1 MIKRNLITAIIL
13 SVSLVSYT
21 AYVLLDTFAIPRVYK
36 VVENTSSINYR
47 SDSKDKEHTSESTQK
62 VYMNKVAKK
71 GIGIQSK
78 DSDTKSSKTLSSN
91 STKSTAQSSD
101 TTYKT
106 DDTTYKT
113 DDTSITLSTYREY
126 DTNIYVAEVEFSKN
140 AQIETAFAQN
150 SYGKN
155 VTATTSSMAESSA
168 AILAVNG
175 DYYGA
180 RDNGYVIRDGI
191 IYRSSAKA
199 DQEDLVIYK
208 DGSMKIINESEVSAQ
223 ELVDEGAVTVLSF
236 GPALVEDG
244 KVSVSQND
252 EVGKA
257 MASNPR
263 TAIAITEDNHY
274 LFIVSDGRT
283 DESEGLS
290 LYELATF
297 AASLGAE
304 TVYNL
309 DGGGSSTMYFNG
321 NVVNNPTTNGWDIS
335 ERSERYCI
343 HQ

>member
-36 VVENTSSINYR
+36 VVKNTSSVNYR
-47 SDSKDKEHTSESTQK
+47 SDSKDKEQTSESTQK
-62 VYMNKVAKK
+62 VYMNKIAKK

-91 STKSTAQSSD
+91 STKSTVQSS
-101 TTYKT
+101 
-106 DDTTYKT
+106 DTTYKT

-126 DTNIYVAEVEFSKN
+126 DTNIYVAEVELSKN

-168 AILAVNG
+168 AILAING

-180 RDNGYVIRDGI
+180 RDNGYVIRGGI

-208 DGSMKIINESEVSAQ
+208 DGSMKIINESEIGAQ

-236 GPALVEDG
+236 GPALVENG

-297 AASLGAE
+297 AASLGAK

-335 ERSERYCI
+335 ERGVSDIVYI
-343 HQ
+343 SK

>member
-36 VVENTSSINYR
+36 VVENTSSVNYR
-47 SDSKDKEHTSESTQK
+47 SDSEDKEQTSESTQK

-71 GIGIQSK
+71 GIGIQNKESDIQLSK
-78 DSDTKSSKTLSSN
+78 ETAAESKE
-91 STKSTAQSSD
+91 STAQSS
-101 TTYKT
+101 
-106 DDTTYKT
+106 DTTYKT

-126 DTNIYVAEVEFSKN
+126 DTNIYVAEVELSKN

-168 AILAVNG
+168 AILAING

-180 RDNGYVIRDGI
+180 RDNGYVIRDGV
-191 IYRSSAKA
+191 IYRSSAKT

-223 ELVDEGAVTVLSF
+223 ELVDDGAVTVLSF
-236 GPALVEDG
+236 GPALVENG
-244 KVSVSQND
+244 KISVSQNE

-263 TAIAITEDNHY
+263 TAIAITEDNKY

-309 DGGGSSTMYFNG
+309 DGGGSSTIYFNG
-321 NVVNNPTTNGWDIS
+321 SLVNNPTTNGWDIK
-335 ERSERYCI
+335 ERGVSDIVYI
-343 HQ
+343 SK

>member
-36 VVENTSSINYR
+36 VVENTSSVNYR
-47 SDSKDKEHTSESTQK
+47 YDSEDKEQTSESTQK

-78 DSDTKSSKTLSSN
+78 DSDIKSSKTSKSN
-91 STKSTAQSSD
+91 STKSTAQSS
-101 TTYKT
+101 
-106 DDTTYKT
+106 DTTYKT

-126 DTNIYVAEVEFSKN
+126 DTNIYVAEVELSKN

-168 AILAVNG
+168 AILAING

-223 ELVDEGAVTVLSF
+223 ELVDDGAITVLSF

-297 AASLGAE
+297 AASLGAK

-335 ERSERYCI
+335 ERGVSDIVYI
-343 HQ
+343 SK

>member
-36 VVENTSSINYR
+36 VVESTSSVNYR
-47 SDSKDKEHTSESTQK
+47 SDSKDKEQTSESTQK

-106 DDTTYKT
+106 DDT
-113 DDTSITLSTYREY
+113 SITLSTYREY
-126 DTNIYVAEVEFSKN
+126 DTNIYVAEVELSKN

-168 AILAVNG
+168 AILAING

-208 DGSMKIINESEVSAQ
+208 DGSMKIINESEIGAQ

-263 TAIAITEDNHY
+263 TTIAITEDNHY

-297 AASLGAE
+297 AASLGAK

-335 ERSERYCI
+335 ERGVSDIVYI
-343 HQ
+343 SK

>member
-36 VVENTSSINYR
+36 VVENTSSVNYR
-47 SDSKDKEHTSESTQK
+47 YDSEDKEQTSESTQK

-78 DSDTKSSKTLSSN
+78 DSDIKSSKTSKSN
-91 STKSTAQSSD
+91 STKSTAQSS
-101 TTYKT
+101 
-106 DDTTYKT
+106 DTTYKT

-126 DTNIYVAEVEFSKN
+126 DTNIYVAEVELSKN

-168 AILAVNG
+168 AILAIN
-175 DYYGA
+175 GA

-223 ELVDEGAVTVLSF
+223 ELVDDGAITVLSF

-297 AASLGAE
+297 AASLGAK

-335 ERSERYCI
+335 ERGVSDIVYI
-343 HQ
+343 SK

>member
-36 VVENTSSINYR
+36 VVENTSSVNYR
-47 SDSKDKEHTSESTQK
+47 SDSEDKEQTSESTQK

-91 STKSTAQSSD
+91 STNSTAQSS
-101 TTYKT
+101 
-106 DDTTYKT
+106 DTTYKT

-126 DTNIYVAEVEFSKN
+126 DTNIYVAEVELSKN

-168 AILAVNG
+168 AILAING

-244 KVSVSQND
+244 KVSVSQNE

-297 AASLGAE
+297 AASLGAK

-321 NVVNNPTTNGWDIS
+321 KVVNNPTTNGWDIS
-335 ERSERYCI
+335 ERGVSDIEIGRA
-343 HQ
+343 HV

>member
-36 VVENTSSINYR
+36 VVENTSSVNYR
-47 SDSKDKEHTSESTQK
+47 YDSEDKEQTSESTQK

-71 GIGIQSK
+71 GIGIQNK

-106 DDTTYKT
+106 DDT
-113 DDTSITLSTYREY
+113 SITLSTYREY
-126 DTNIYVAEVEFSKN
+126 DTNIYVAEVELSKN

-168 AILAVNG
+168 AILAING

-223 ELVDEGAVTVLSF
+223 ELVDDGAITVLSF

-297 AASLGAE
+297 AASLGAK

-335 ERSERYCI
+335 ERGVSDIVYI
-343 HQ
+343 SK

>member
-36 VVENTSSINYR
+36 VVESTSSVNYR
-47 SDSKDKEHTSESTQK
+47 SDSKDKEQTSESTQK

-91 STKSTAQSSD
+91 STKSTAQNS
-101 TTYKT
+101 
-106 DDTTYKT
+106 DTTYKT

-126 DTNIYVAEVEFSKN
+126 DTNIYVAEVELSKN

-168 AILAVNG
+168 AILAING

-208 DGSMKIINESEVSAQ
+208 DGSMKIINESEIGAQ

-283 DESEGLS
+283 DEREGLS

-297 AASLGAE
+297 AASLGAK

-309 DGGGSSTMYFNG
+309 DGGGSSTMYFNE

-335 ERSERYCI
+335 ERGVSDIVYI
-343 HQ
+343 SK

>member
-36 VVENTSSINYR
+36 VVENSSSINSQTYNE
-47 SDSKDKEHTSESTQK
+47 DEEETSESTQK

-101 TTYKT
+101 A
-106 DDTTYKT
+106 TYKT

-126 DTNIYVAEVEFSKN
+126 DTNIYVAKVELSKN

-223 ELVDEGAVTVLSF
+223 ELVDDGAVTVLSF
-236 GPALVEDG
+236 GPALVENG

-297 AASLGAE
+297 AASLGAK

-335 ERSERYCI
+335 ERGVSDIVYI
-343 HQ
+343 SK

>member
-36 VVENTSSINYR
+36 VVENTSSVNYR
-47 SDSKDKEHTSESTQK
+47 YDSEDKEQTSESTQK

-71 GIGIQSK
+71 GIGIQSE
-78 DSDTKSSKTLSSN
+78 DSDIKSSKTSKSN
-91 STKSTAQSSD
+91 STKSTAQSS
-101 TTYKT
+101 
-106 DDTTYKT
+106 DTTYKT

-126 DTNIYVAEVEFSKN
+126 DTNIYVAEVELSKN

-297 AASLGAE
+297 AASLGAK

-321 NVVNNPTTNGWDIS
+321 KVVNNPTTNGWDIS
-335 ERSERYCI
+335 ERGVSDIVYI
-343 HQ
+343 SK

>member
-36 VVENTSSINYR
+36 VVENTSSVNYR
-47 SDSKDKEHTSESTQK
+47 YDSEDKEQTSESTQK

-78 DSDTKSSKTLSSN
+78 DSDIKSSKTSKSN
-91 STKSTAQSSD
+91 STKSTAQSS
-101 TTYKT
+101 
-106 DDTTYKT
+106 DTTYKT

-126 DTNIYVAEVEFSKN
+126 DTNIYVAEVELSKN

-168 AILAVNG
+168 AILAING

-223 ELVDEGAVTVLSF
+223 EFVDEGAVTVLSF

-297 AASLGAE
+297 AASLGAK

-321 NVVNNPTTNGWDIS
+321 KVVNNPTTNGWDIS
-335 ERSERYCI
+335 ERGVSDIVYI
-343 HQ
+343 SK

>member
-36 VVENTSSINYR
+36 VAENTSSVNYR
-47 SDSKDKEHTSESTQK
+47 SDSEDKEQTSESTQK
-62 VYMNKVAKK
+62 VYMNKAAKK

-78 DSDTKSSKTLSSN
+78 DSDIKSSKTLSSN
-91 STKSTAQSSD
+91 STKSTAQSS
-101 TTYKT
+101 
-106 DDTTYKT
+106 DTTYKT

-126 DTNIYVAEVEFSKN
+126 DTNIYVAEVELSKN

-168 AILAVNG
+168 AILAING

-223 ELVDEGAVTVLSF
+223 ELVDDKAITVLSF

-297 AASLGAE
+297 AASLGAK

-335 ERSERYCI
+335 ERGVSDIVYI
-343 HQ
+343 SK

>member
-36 VVENTSSINYR
+36 VVENTSSVNYR
-47 SDSKDKEHTSESTQK
+47 YDSEDKEQTSESTQK

-78 DSDTKSSKTLSSN
+78 DSDIKSSKTLSSN
-91 STKSTAQSSD
+91 STKSTAQSR
-101 TTYKT
+101 
-106 DDTTYKT
+106 DTTYKT

-126 DTNIYVAEVEFSKN
+126 DTNIYVAEVELSKN

-168 AILAVNG
+168 AILAING

-223 ELVDEGAVTVLSF
+223 ELVDDGAITVLSF
-236 GPALVEDG
+236 GPALVENG

-297 AASLGAE
+297 AASLGAK

-335 ERSERYCI
+335 ERGVSDIVYI
-343 HQ
+343 SK

>member
-1 MIKRNLITAIIL
+1 MIKRNFITAIIL

-36 VVENTSSINYR
+36 VVENSSSINSQTYNE
-47 SDSKDKEHTSESTQK
+47 DEEETSESTQK
-62 VYMNKVAKK
+62 VYMNKIAKK
-71 GIGIQSK
+71 GIGIQNK
-78 DSDTKSSKTLSSN
+78 ESDTQLSKENAAES
-91 STKSTAQSSD
+91 KESTAQSS
-101 TTYKT
+101 
-106 DDTTYKT
+106 DTTYKT

-126 DTNIYVAEVEFSKN
+126 DTNIYVAKVELSKN
-140 AQIETAFAQN
+140 ARIETAFAQN

-155 VTATTSSMAESSA
+155 VTATTSSMAESSG

-223 ELVDEGAVTVLSF
+223 ELVDDGAITVLSF
-236 GPALVEDG
+236 GPALVENG
-244 KVSVSQND
+244 KISVSQNE

-263 TAIAITEDNHY
+263 TAIAITEDNKY

-283 DESEGLS
+283 DESDGLS

-297 AASLGAE
+297 AASLGAK

-335 ERSERYCI
+335 ERGVSDIVYI
-343 HQ
+343 SK

>member
-36 VVENTSSINYR
+36 VVENTSSVNYR
-47 SDSKDKEHTSESTQK
+47 SDSEDKEQISESTQK

-71 GIGIQSK
+71 GIGIQSE
-78 DSDTKSSKTLSSN
+78 DSDIKSSKTSKSN
-91 STKSTAQSSD
+91 LTKSTAQSS
-101 TTYKT
+101 
-106 DDTTYKT
+106 DTTYKT

-126 DTNIYVAEVEFSKN
+126 DTNIYVAEVELSKN

-297 AASLGAE
+297 AASLGAK

-321 NVVNNPTTNGWDIS
+321 KVVNNPTTNGWDIS
-335 ERSERYCI
+335 ERGVSDIVYI
-343 HQ
+343 SK

>member
-1 MIKRNLITAIIL
+1 LIKRNLITAIIL

-36 VVENTSSINYR
+36 VVKNTSSVNYR
-47 SDSKDKEHTSESTQK
+47 SDSKDKEQTSESTQK
-62 VYMNKVAKK
+62 VYMNKIAKK

-91 STKSTAQSSD
+91 STKSTVQSS
-101 TTYKT
+101 
-106 DDTTYKT
+106 DTTYKT

-126 DTNIYVAEVEFSKN
+126 DTNIYVAEVELSKN

-168 AILAVNG
+168 AILAING

-180 RDNGYVIRDGI
+180 RDNGYVIRGGI

-208 DGSMKIINESEVSAQ
+208 DGSMKIINESEIGAQ

-236 GPALVEDG
+236 GPALVENG

-297 AASLGAE
+297 AASLGAK

-335 ERSERYCI
+335 ERGVSDIVYI
-343 HQ
+343 SK

>member
-36 VVENTSSINYR
+36 VVENSSSINSQTYNE
-47 SDSKDKEHTSESTQK
+47 DEEETSESTQK
-62 VYMNKVAKK
+62 VYMNKIAKK
-71 GIGIQSK
+71 GIGIQNK
-78 DSDTKSSKTLSSN
+78 ESDTQLSKETAAES
-91 STKSTAQSSD
+91 KESTAQSS
-101 TTYKT
+101 
-106 DDTTYKT
+106 DTTYKT

-126 DTNIYVAEVEFSKN
+126 DTNIYVAKVELSKN
-140 AQIETAFAQN
+140 ARIETAFAQN

-155 VTATTSSMAESSA
+155 VTATTSSMAESSG

-223 ELVDEGAVTVLSF
+223 ELVDEGAITVLSF
-236 GPALVEDG
+236 GPALVENG
-244 KVSVSQND
+244 KISVSQNE

-263 TAIAITEDNHY
+263 TAIAITEDNKY

-283 DESEGLS
+283 DESDGLS

-297 AASLGAE
+297 AASLGAK

-335 ERSERYCI
+335 ERGVSDIVYI
-343 HQ
+343 SK

>member
-36 VVENTSSINYR
+36 VVENTSSVNYR
-47 SDSKDKEHTSESTQK
+47 SDSEDKEQTSESTQK

-78 DSDTKSSKTLSSN
+78 DSGTKSSKTLSSN
-91 STKSTAQSSD
+91 STKSTAQSND
-101 TTYKT
+101 TN
-106 DDTTYKT
+106 YKT

-126 DTNIYVAEVEFSKN
+126 DTNIYVAEVELSKN

-168 AILAVNG
+168 AILAVNC

-236 GPALVEDG
+236 GPALVENG

-297 AASLGAE
+297 VASLGAK

-335 ERSERYCI
+335 ERGVSDIVYI
-343 HQ
+343 SK

>member
-47 SDSKDKEHTSESTQK
+47 SDSEDKEQTSESTQK

-78 DSDTKSSKTLSSN
+78 DSDIKSSKTLSSN

-101 TTYKT
+101 TN
-106 DDTTYKT
+106 YKT

-168 AILAVNG
+168 AILAING

-191 IYRSSAKA
+191 IYRSIAKA

-236 GPALVEDG
+236 GPALVENG

-263 TAIAITEDNHY
+263 TAIAITKDNHY

-297 AASLGAE
+297 AASLGAK

-335 ERSERYCI
+335 ERGVSDIVYI
-343 HQ
+343 SK

>member
-36 VVENTSSINYR
+36 VVENTSSVNYR
-47 SDSKDKEHTSESTQK
+47 SDSEDKEQTSESTQK

-78 DSDTKSSKTLSSN
+78 DSDIKSSKTSKSN
-91 STKSTAQSSD
+91 LTKSTAQSS
-101 TTYKT
+101 
-106 DDTTYKT
+106 DTTYKT

-126 DTNIYVAEVEFSKN
+126 DTNIYVAEVELSKN

-180 RDNGYVIRDGI
+180 RDNGYVIRDGV

-335 ERSERYCI
+335 ERGVSDIVYI
-343 HQ
+343 SK

>member
-36 VVENTSSINYR
+36 VVENTSSVNYR
-47 SDSKDKEHTSESTQK
+47 YDSEDKEQTSESTQK

-78 DSDTKSSKTLSSN
+78 DSDIKSSKTLSSN
-91 STKSTAQSSD
+91 STKSTAQSR
-101 TTYKT
+101 
-106 DDTTYKT
+106 DTTYKT

-126 DTNIYVAEVEFSKN
+126 DTNIYVAEVELSKN

-168 AILAVNG
+168 AILAING

-223 ELVDEGAVTVLSF
+223 ELVDDGAITVLSF

-297 AASLGAE
+297 AASLGAK

-335 ERSERYCI
+335 ERGVSDIVYI
-343 HQ
+343 SK

>member
-36 VVENTSSINYR
+36 VVENTSSVNYR
-47 SDSKDKEHTSESTQK
+47 SDSEDKEQTSESTQK

-78 DSDTKSSKTLSSN
+78 DSDTKSSKTSKSN
-91 STKSTAQSSD
+91 STKSTAQSS
-101 TTYKT
+101 
-106 DDTTYKT
+106 DTTYKT

-126 DTNIYVAEVEFSKN
+126 DTNIYVAEVELSKN

-168 AILAVNG
+168 AILAING

-180 RDNGYVIRDGI
+180 RDNGYVIRDGV

-208 DGSMKIINESEVSAQ
+208 DGSMKIINESEIGAQ

-297 AASLGAE
+297 AASLGAK

-335 ERSERYCI
+335 ERGVSDIVYI
-343 HQ
+343 SK

>member
-78 DSDTKSSKTLSSN
+78 DSDTKSSKTSKSN
-91 STKSTAQSSD
+91 STKSTAQSS
-101 TTYKT
+101 
-106 DDTTYKT
+106 DTTYKT

-199 DQEDLVIYK
+199 DQKDLVIYK

-223 ELVDEGAVTVLSF
+223 ELVDDGAVTVLSF

-297 AASLGAE
+297 AASLGAK

-335 ERSERYCI
+335 ERGVSDIVYI
-343 HQ
+343 SK

>member
-36 VVENTSSINYR
+36 VVENSSSINSQTYNE
-47 SDSKDKEHTSESTQK
+47 DEEETSESTQK
-62 VYMNKVAKK
+62 VYMNKIAKK
-71 GIGIQSK
+71 GIGIQNK
-78 DSDTKSSKTLSSN
+78 ESDTQLSKENAAES
-91 STKSTAQSSD
+91 KESTAQSS
-101 TTYKT
+101 
-106 DDTTYKT
+106 DTTYKT

-126 DTNIYVAEVEFSKN
+126 DTNIYVAKVELSKN
-140 AQIETAFAQN
+140 ARIETAFAQN

-155 VTATTSSMAESSA
+155 VTATTSSMAQSSA

-223 ELVDEGAVTVLSF
+223 ELVDDGAITVLSF
-236 GPALVEDG
+236 GPALVENG
-244 KVSVSQND
+244 KISVSQNE

-263 TAIAITEDNHY
+263 TAIAITEDNKY

-283 DESEGLS
+283 DESDGLS

-297 AASLGAE
+297 AASLGAK

-335 ERSERYCI
+335 ERGVSDIVYI
-343 HQ
+343 SK

>member
-36 VVENTSSINYR
+36 VVENTSSVNYR
-47 SDSKDKEHTSESTQK
+47 SDSEDKEQTSESTQK
-62 VYMNKVAKK
+62 VYMNKAAKK

-78 DSDTKSSKTLSSN
+78 DSGTKSSKTLSSN
-91 STKSTAQSSD
+91 STKSTAQSS
-101 TTYKT
+101 
-106 DDTTYKT
+106 DTTYKT

-126 DTNIYVAEVEFSKN
+126 DTNIYVAEVELSKN
-140 AQIETAFAQN
+140 TQIETAFAQN

-168 AILAVNG
+168 AILAING

-180 RDNGYVIRDGI
+180 RDNGYVIRDGV

-236 GPALVEDG
+236 GPALVENG

-297 AASLGAE
+297 AASLGAK

-321 NVVNNPTTNGWDIS
+321 KVVNNPTTNGWDIS
-335 ERSERYCI
+335 ERGVSDIVYI
-343 HQ
+343 SK

>member
-36 VVENTSSINYR
+36 VVENSSSINSQTYNE
-47 SDSKDKEHTSESTQK
+47 DEEETSESTQK
-62 VYMNKVAKK
+62 VYMNKIAKK
-71 GIGIQSK
+71 GIGIQNK
-78 DSDTKSSKTLSSN
+78 ESDTQLSKENAAES
-91 STKSTAQSSD
+91 KESTAQSS
-101 TTYKT
+101 
-106 DDTTYKT
+106 DTTYKT

-126 DTNIYVAEVEFSKN
+126 DTNIYVAKVELSKN

-223 ELVDEGAVTVLSF
+223 ELVDDGAVTVLSF
-236 GPALVEDG
+236 GPALVENG

-297 AASLGAE
+297 AASLGAK

-335 ERSERYCI
+335 ERGVSDIVYI
-343 HQ
+343 SK

>member
-36 VVENTSSINYR
+36 VVENTSSVNYR
-47 SDSKDKEHTSESTQK
+47 YDSEDKEQTSESTQK

-78 DSDTKSSKTLSSN
+78 DSDIKSSKTSKSN
-91 STKSTAQSSD
+91 STKSTAQSS
-101 TTYKT
+101 
-106 DDTTYKT
+106 DTTYKT

-126 DTNIYVAEVEFSKN
+126 DTNIYVAEVELSKN

-283 DESEGLS
+283 DDSEGRS

-297 AASLGAE
+297 AASLGAK

-321 NVVNNPTTNGWDIS
+321 KVVNNPTTNGWDIS
-335 ERSERYCI
+335 ERGVSDIVYI
-343 HQ
+343 SK

>member
-21 AYVLLDTFAIPRVYK
+21 AYVLLNTFAIPRVYK
-36 VVENTSSINYR
+36 VVENTSSVNYR
-47 SDSKDKEHTSESTQK
+47 SDSEDKEQTSESTQK

-78 DSDTKSSKTLSSN
+78 DSDIKSSKTSKSN
-91 STKSTAQSSD
+91 STKSTAQSS
-101 TTYKT
+101 
-106 DDTTYKT
+106 DTTYKT

-126 DTNIYVAEVEFSKN
+126 DTNIYVAEVELSKN

-180 RDNGYVIRDGI
+180 RDNGYVIRDGV

-208 DGSMKIINESEVSAQ
+208 DGSMKIINESEVSTQ
-223 ELVDEGAVTVLSF
+223 ELVDDGAVTVLSF

-297 AASLGAE
+297 AASLGAK

-335 ERSERYCI
+335 ERGVSDIVYI
-343 HQ
+343 SK

>member
-1 MIKRNLITAIIL
+1 MST
-13 SVSLVSYT
+13 ST
-21 AYVLLDTFAIPRVYK
+21 AYEDDYK
-36 VVENTSSINYR
+36 KITI
-47 SDSKDKEHTSESTQK
+47 
-62 VYMNKVAKK
+62 
-71 GIGIQSK
+71 
-78 DSDTKSSKTLSSN
+78 KTYERN
-91 STKSTAQSSD
+91 STKIYLAFVTLKKNSSI
-101 TTYKT
+101 K
-106 DDTTYKT
+106 
-113 DDTSITLSTYREY
+113 SAL
-126 DTNIYVAEVEFSKN
+126 AG
-140 AQIETAFAQN
+140 ET
-150 SYGKN
+150 YGKN

-180 RDNGYVIRDGI
+180 RDNGYVIRDGV

-297 AASLGAE
+297 AASLGAK

-335 ERSERYCI
+335 ERGVSDIVYI
-343 HQ
+343 SK

>member
-36 VVENTSSINYR
+36 VVENTSSVNYR
-47 SDSKDKEHTSESTQK
+47 YDSEDKEQTSESTQK

-71 GIGIQSK
+71 GIGIQNK

-91 STKSTAQSSD
+91 STKSTVQSS
-101 TTYKT
+101 
-106 DDTTYKT
+106 DTTYKT

-126 DTNIYVAEVEFSKN
+126 DTNIYVAEVELSKN

-168 AILAVNG
+168 AILAING

-180 RDNGYVIRDGI
+180 RDNGYVIRDSV
-191 IYRSSAKA
+191 IYRSSAKV

-223 ELVDEGAVTVLSF
+223 ELVDNGAITVLSF

-297 AASLGAE
+297 AASLGAK

-321 NVVNNPTTNGWDIS
+321 KVVNNPTTNGWDIS
-335 ERSERYCI
+335 ERGVSDIVYI
-343 HQ
+343 SK

>member
-36 VVENTSSINYR
+36 VVENTSSVNYR
-47 SDSKDKEHTSESTQK
+47 YDSEDKEQTSESTQK

-78 DSDTKSSKTLSSN
+78 DSDIKSSKTSKSN
-91 STKSTAQSSD
+91 STKSTAQSS
-101 TTYKT
+101 
-106 DDTTYKT
+106 DTTYKT

-126 DTNIYVAEVEFSKN
+126 DTNIYVAEVELSKN

-168 AILAVNG
+168 AILAING

-223 ELVDEGAVTVLSF
+223 ELVDDKAITVLSF

-297 AASLGAE
+297 AASLGAK

-335 ERSERYCI
+335 ERGVSDIVYI
-343 HQ
+343 SK

>member
-13 SVSLVSYT
+13 SISLVSYT

-36 VVENTSSINYR
+36 VVENTSSVNYR
-47 SDSKDKEHTSESTQK
+47 SDSEDKEQTSESTQK

-78 DSDTKSSKTLSSN
+78 DSDIKSSKTSKSN
-91 STKSTAQSSD
+91 STKSTAQSS
-101 TTYKT
+101 
-106 DDTTYKT
+106 DTTYKT

-126 DTNIYVAEVEFSKN
+126 DTNIYVAEVELSKN

-297 AASLGAE
+297 AASLGAK

-335 ERSERYCI
+335 ERGVSDIVYI
-343 HQ
+343 SK

>member
-1 MIKRNLITAIIL
+1 MIKRNFITAIIL

-36 VVENTSSINYR
+36 VVENSSSINSQTYNE
-47 SDSKDKEHTSESTQK
+47 DEEGTSESTQK
-62 VYMNKVAKK
+62 VYMNKIAKK
-71 GIGIQSK
+71 GIGIQNK
-78 DSDTKSSKTLSSN
+78 ESDTQLSKETAAES
-91 STKSTAQSSD
+91 KESTAQSS
-101 TTYKT
+101 
-106 DDTTYKT
+106 DTTYKT

-126 DTNIYVAEVEFSKN
+126 DTNIYVAKVELSKN
-140 AQIETAFAQN
+140 ARIETAFAQN

-155 VTATTSSMAESSA
+155 VTATTSSMAESSG

-191 IYRSSAKA
+191 IYRSSAKV
-199 DQEDLVIYK
+199 DQEDLIIYK

-223 ELVDEGAVTVLSF
+223 ELVDDGAITVLSF
-236 GPALVEDG
+236 GPALVENG
-244 KVSVSQND
+244 KISVSQNE

-263 TAIAITEDNHY
+263 TAIAITEDNKY

-283 DESEGLS
+283 DESDGLS

-297 AASLGAE
+297 AASLGAK

-335 ERSERYCI
+335 ERGVSDIVYI
-343 HQ
+343 SK

>member
-36 VVENTSSINYR
+36 VVENSSSINSQTYNE
-47 SDSKDKEHTSESTQK
+47 DEEETSESTQK
-62 VYMNKVAKK
+62 VYMNKIAKK
-71 GIGIQSK
+71 GIGIQNK
-78 DSDTKSSKTLSSN
+78 ESDTQLSKENAAES
-91 STKSTAQSSD
+91 KESTAQSS
-101 TTYKT
+101 
-106 DDTTYKT
+106 DTTYKT

-126 DTNIYVAEVEFSKN
+126 DTNIYVAKVELSKN
-140 AQIETAFAQN
+140 ARIETAFAQN

-155 VTATTSSMAESSA
+155 VTATTSSMAESSG

-223 ELVDEGAVTVLSF
+223 ELVDDGAITVLSF
-236 GPALVEDG
+236 GPALVENG
-244 KVSVSQND
+244 KISVSQNE

-263 TAIAITEDNHY
+263 TAIAITEDNKY

-283 DESEGLS
+283 DESDGLS

-297 AASLGAE
+297 AASLGAK

-335 ERSERYCI
+335 ERGVSDIVYI
-343 HQ
+343 SK

>member
-36 VVENTSSINYR
+36 VVENTSSVNYR
-47 SDSKDKEHTSESTQK
+47 SDSEDKEQTSESTQK

-78 DSDTKSSKTLSSN
+78 DSDIKSSKTLSSN

-101 TTYKT
+101 TN
-106 DDTTYKT
+106 YKT

-126 DTNIYVAEVEFSKN
+126 DTNIYVAEVELSKN

-168 AILAVNG
+168 AILAING

-191 IYRSSAKA
+191 IYRSIAKA

-236 GPALVEDG
+236 GPALVENG

-263 TAIAITEDNHY
+263 TAIAITKDNHY

-297 AASLGAE
+297 AASLGAK

-335 ERSERYCI
+335 ERGVSDIVYI
-343 HQ
+343 SK

>member
-36 VVENTSSINYR
+36 VVENTSSVNYR
-47 SDSKDKEHTSESTQK
+47 YDSEDKEQTSESTQK

-78 DSDTKSSKTLSSN
+78 DSDIKSSKTSKSN
-91 STKSTAQSSD
+91 STKSTAQSS
-101 TTYKT
+101 
-106 DDTTYKT
+106 DTTYKT

-126 DTNIYVAEVEFSKN
+126 DTNIYVAEVELSKN

-155 VTATTSSMAESSA
+155 VTATTSFMAQSSG
-168 AILAVNG
+168 AILAING

-180 RDNGYVIRDGI
+180 RDNGYVIRDGV
-191 IYRSSAKA
+191 IYRSSAKT

-223 ELVDEGAVTVLSF
+223 ELVDDGAVTVLSF
-236 GPALVEDG
+236 GPALVENG
-244 KVSVSQND
+244 KISVSQNE

-263 TAIAITEDNHY
+263 TAIAITEDNKY

-297 AASLGAE
+297 AASLGAK

-335 ERSERYCI
+335 ERGVSDIVYI
-343 HQ
+343 SK

>member
-36 VVENTSSINYR
+36 VVENTSSVNYR
-47 SDSKDKEHTSESTQK
+47 SDSEDKEQISEGTQK

-78 DSDTKSSKTLSSN
+78 DSDTKLSKTSKSTL
-91 STKSTAQSSD
+91 TKSTAQSS
-101 TTYKT
+101 
-106 DDTTYKT
+106 DTTYKT

-126 DTNIYVAEVEFSKN
+126 DTNIYVAEVELSKN

-223 ELVDEGAVTVLSF
+223 ELVDDGAVTVLSF
-236 GPALVEDG
+236 GPALVENG
-244 KVSVSQND
+244 KISVSQNE

-263 TAIAITEDNHY
+263 TAIAITEDNKY

-297 AASLGAE
+297 AASLGAK

-335 ERSERYCI
+335 ERGVSDIVYI
-343 HQ
+343 SK